1 MKGFGNML
9 PVLKLMASETSVVV
23 SKAVLSAAK
32 ILGLTNAKLAEILG
46 VSAPTITRLSQSQLQ
61 FSEASKEFE
70 HATLLLRAYTALLDL
85 VGHEQRARAWL
96 MAENLALG
104 ARPLELMVT
113 SEGLVRVVGYLESA
127 SSR

>member
-1 MKGFGNML
+1 ML

-32 ILGLTNAKLAEILG
+32 ILGLTNSKLAEILG
-46 VSAPTITRLSQSQLQ
+46 VSAPTITRLSQAQLQ

-70 HATLLLRAYTALLDL
+70 HATLLLRTYSALLDL
-85 VGHEQRARAWL
+85 VGNEQKARAWL
-96 MAENLALG
+96 VAENFGLG
-104 ARPLELMVT
+104 AKPLELMVT